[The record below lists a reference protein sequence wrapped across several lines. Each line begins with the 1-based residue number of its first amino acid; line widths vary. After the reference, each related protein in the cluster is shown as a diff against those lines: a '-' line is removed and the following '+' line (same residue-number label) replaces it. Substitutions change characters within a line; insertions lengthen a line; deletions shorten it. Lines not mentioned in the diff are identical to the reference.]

1 MHGQARLGN
10 PSLSSITHC
19 EGLGM
24 RNLQYEIKI
33 CQKSHNEISL
43 LYSVVGFSQICA
55 VIGWKIRKEYVKF
68 VRYEE
73 VLGFFS
79 PNMYFDKNE
88 QYMTSNVQKV
98 RSSARNL
105 SKSLKH
111 SCAMFFQLLS
121 LISSYITT
129 VHILTWNET

>member
-1 MHGQARLGN
+1 MIISRLGN
-10 PSLSSITHC
+10 LSVSIIHFK
-19 EGLGM
+19 GLGM
-24 RNLQYEIKI
+24 RNLQYKIKI
-33 CQKSHNEISL
+33 CQKSHNKISL
-43 LYSVVGFSQICA
+43 LYSVVGSSQIFA
-55 VIGWKIRKEYVKF
+55 VIGWKIRRNVKF
-68 VRYEE
+68 LPYEE

-111 SCAMFFQLLS
+111 SCHVFQLLS